1 MTDSRGDS
9 RYSYDSKNN
18 KKNYLFDPD
27 SKKYYKKGK
36 KLGGGGFG
44 EVFELIDSET
54 GEIRAVKVISLKKL
68 ENPQSN
74 EAYLNEYKFNNSLN
88 YKYICKCYNTFK
100 DNDNAYFILE
110 YQPNKTLNELI
121 GNRYSLHEIEI
132 KHYCYELLLA
142 IEYLHNRNIIHRDIK
157 LSNVLLSDKM
167 EVKLCDFGLAIGNNS
182 ITNKTICGTPN
193 YIAPEI
199 LNYKNGTN
207 YSFEIDIWSF
217 GIILYSLFY
226 KKTPFESQEKGKTK
240 KNIQNVMYKFPEN
253 NQVSDDAKD
262 LMRSIFVKEPSLRP
276 SIKEIKESNF
286 FNNGI
291 GIPKYLPSSSQYM
304 RLSIEY
310 LQNFVNEA
318 IANNECLDTE
328 NESTKN
334 NINSPIVKYRNSTDN
349 YNESDSEPVSNNSNS
364 SELENDEE
372 SEKENNRNNEVEKKS
387 EKYKRKL
394 RGRNQ
399 SVKIERIEQK
409 YTIQNDK
416 FSLKHLSNKS
426 NRGKF
431 HENEIKSKGESIK
444 NDNNDSNFNNL
455 NNIRENNFKKDNDNG
470 KDKEELLQS
479 KEEIYFKES
488 GKFNNIHEFGKI
500 LNDTIESEIKKINIK
515 SYKDTNDNN
524 KNISK
529 DENTETMLSDTLN
542 FSKNTL
548 NSSNLF
554 LSSKKIRFRNSSND
568 FLFKQFYHKPIV
580 KKKMFN
586 VIPQRTNVDN
596 IVVKKYIDIS
606 SKCGIGY
613 ILTNGDVGAYFND
626 GTKLVIIKDSFNIIY
641 IDSKGNKKKIFLD
654 DNYIN
659 DNDLLKKIKVLS
671 LFFKKFNKNKMNEIN
686 ISQLYD
692 KQEPDVYVTKW
703 AKTPK
708 ASFFLL
714 SNNEIQCI
722 FNDKTQVIFNMK
734 NKTVLFINH
743 LKKVFKEDMRLDD
756 FSSYEMTVRV
766 LYAKKA
772 LIKL

>member
-318 IANNECLDTE
+318 IANNECLDAE

-334 NINSPIVKYRNSTDN
+334 NINSPIIKYRNSTDN

-479 KEEIYFKES
+479 KEEKYFKES

>member
-1 MTDSRGDS
+1 MTDIRGDS

-318 IANNECLDTE
+318 IANNECLDAE

-334 NINSPIVKYRNSTDN
+334 NINSPIIKYRNSTDN